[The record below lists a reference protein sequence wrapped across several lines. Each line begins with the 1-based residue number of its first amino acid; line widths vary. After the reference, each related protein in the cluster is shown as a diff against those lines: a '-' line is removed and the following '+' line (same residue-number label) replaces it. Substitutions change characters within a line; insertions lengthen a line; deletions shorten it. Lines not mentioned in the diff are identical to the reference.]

1 MSKTIVLAVQR
12 GNVLV
17 YKQFAVSIGG
27 KTRQTIRHFRACLM
41 PIFITATDTKDQIH
55 IDEAAVNGAYL
66 STCPGQN
73 VSFRNG
79 VLHVLDEVIHASC
92 PLVIGIQDGAAHE
105 GCGLGFSHVQVEAL
119 AQVW

>member
-1 MSKTIVLAVQR
+1 MVLAGQH

-27 KTRQTIRHFRACLM
+27 KIRQKIPHFRACLM
-41 PIFITATDTKDQIH
+41 PILVTAADTKDQIH
-55 IDEAAVNGAYL
+55 VDEAAVNLAYL

-73 VSFRNG
+73 ASFRNG

-92 PLVIGIQDGAAHE
+92 PLHGSTDKDQLM
-105 GCGLGFSHVQVEAL
+105 CTGLAL
-119 AQVW
+119 YAERMRVHKDAIR